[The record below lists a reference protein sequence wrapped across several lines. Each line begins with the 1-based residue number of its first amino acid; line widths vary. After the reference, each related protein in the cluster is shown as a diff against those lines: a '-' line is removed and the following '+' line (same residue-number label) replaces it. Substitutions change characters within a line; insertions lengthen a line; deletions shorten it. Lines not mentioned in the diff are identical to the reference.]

1 MDEEFYIAESLKV
14 DKEGIL
20 FLADLWEKI
29 ESFSGGKVLLH
40 FDEVKD
46 IDANLSAA
54 LGAILD
60 SATKKGTSM
69 FLNAPREKTVKR
81 ALARIGF
88 LGAFSVQTNV
98 KERENF
104 IMYKCFDTNIY
115 KKKEVVQIER
125 PRNDLCVLLCDRTQI
140 R

>member
-1 MDEEFYIAESLKV
+1 MDEEFYIAESLKA

-20 FLADLWEKI
+20 FLADLREKI

-98 KERENF
+98 KERENCINVF
-104 IMYKCFDTNIY
+104 RYWNLLNLRNIFTL
-115 KKKEVVQIER
+115 
-125 PRNDLCVLLCDRTQI
+125 D
-140 R
+140 

>member
-69 FLNAPREKTVKR
+69 FLQCSERKNCEKS
-81 ALARIGF
+81 
-88 LGAFSVQTNV
+88 FSA
-98 KERENF
+98 
-104 IMYKCFDTNIY
+104 
-115 KKKEVVQIER
+115 
-125 PRNDLCVLLCDRTQI
+125 
-140 R
+140 

>member
-54 LGAILD
+54 LGP
-60 SATKKGTSM
+60 ATTSITTRHSRTT
-69 FLNAPREKTVKR
+69 ATPRRHSSTDCLRQPLPLPMPTTRTV
-81 ALARIGF
+81 
-88 LGAFSVQTNV
+88 
-98 KERENF
+98 
-104 IMYKCFDTNIY
+104 
-115 KKKEVVQIER
+115 
-125 PRNDLCVLLCDRTQI
+125 
-140 R
+140 